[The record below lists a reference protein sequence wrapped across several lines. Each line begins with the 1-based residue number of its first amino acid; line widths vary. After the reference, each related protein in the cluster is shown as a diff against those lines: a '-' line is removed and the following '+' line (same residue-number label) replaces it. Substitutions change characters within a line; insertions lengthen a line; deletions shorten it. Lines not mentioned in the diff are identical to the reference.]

1 MRRPLIVHILY
12 RLDYGGLENGLINLV
27 NGLPIDKFRH
37 VLICLTSYT
46 GFRER
51 IRRPDVEIYTLDKKP
66 GKDFAAYVRLWWL
79 LLRLR
84 PDAVHTR
91 NTGTIDCAIVAFF
104 AAVRVRLHGCHGW
117 DADDLCGDDPKGRRL
132 RRLCHPFVSG
142 YMAVSRD
149 LRDWL
154 VATDGIDRAQIA
166 QAYNGV
172 NCDRFH
178 PGSSDAA
185 PIFASDG
192 PTPFVIGTVGR
203 LDRVKDQL
211 TLVQAFVTLLKR
223 DECYKERVR
232 LAIVG
237 DGVMRE
243 EIEAVIATA
252 GLESHGR
259 VLGWR
264 DDVGDVLRQ
273 FDVFCLPSL
282 NEGVSNTL
290 LEAMATGLP
299 IIATAVGGNIE
310 LVTEGQTGFLVEPGD
325 PEQIAD
331 VLEKY
336 LNSDELVQKHG
347 REARRRAET
356 DFSLQGMLQEY
367 ESFYTRYL
375 FPGGNR
381 GMG

>member
-1 MRRPLIVHILY
+1 MSRPLIAHIVY
-12 RLDYGGLENGLINLV
+12 RLDYGGLENGLVNLI
-27 NGLPIDKFRH
+27 NGLPIHKYRH
-37 VLICLTSYT
+37 AVICLTSYT

-51 IRRPDVEIYTLDKKP
+51 ISRPDVEIYSLGKKP
-66 GKDFAAYVRLWWL
+66 GKDLATYARLWWL
-79 LLRLR
+79 LRRLR

-104 AAVRVRLHGCHGW
+104 AAIRLRLHGCHGW
-117 DADDLCGDDPKGRRL
+117 DADDLCGDDPRGRRL

-154 VATDGIDRAQIA
+154 VATDGVDQNCIT

-172 NCDRFH
+172 DCDLFR
-178 PGSSDAA
+178 PGPSAA
-185 PIFASDG
+185 EPVFAGDRANL
-192 PTPFVIGTVGR
+192 FVIGTVGR

-211 TLVQAFVTLLKR
+211 TLARAFVMLVKR
-223 DECYKERVR
+223 DARYTERVR

-237 DGVMRE
+237 DGMMRE
-243 EIEAVIATA
+243 EVENVIATA
-252 GLESHGR
+252 GLEPHGR

-299 IIATAVGGNIE
+299 VVATAVGGNTE

-325 PEQIAD
+325 AGRIAD

-336 LNSDELVQKHG
+336 LNSDELVRRHG
-347 REARRRAET
+347 REARHRAEA
-356 DFSLQGMLQEY
+356 DFSLQGMLREY
-367 ESFYTRYL
+367 DNFYAHHLLRA
-375 FPGGNR
+375 GVSGS
-381 GMG
+381 